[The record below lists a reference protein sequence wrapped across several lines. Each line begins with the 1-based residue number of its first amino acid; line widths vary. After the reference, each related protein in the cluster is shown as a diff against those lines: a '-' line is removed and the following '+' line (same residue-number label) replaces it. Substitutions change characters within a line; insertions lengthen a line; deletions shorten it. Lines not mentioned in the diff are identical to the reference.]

1 MGWILLTLVSAT
13 GKAANSLA
21 NKVLLRRH
29 GALRLA
35 CVTHVTAAVLA
46 APLVLAPELVSRP
59 ALATLPA
66 FHGWAW
72 LTIAGNVVAIW
83 MLNLAIARSD
93 LSVALPFLALTPPLT
108 LFTGWALT
116 GETASPLGAAG
127 VLLVTAGAFGVGARG
142 WGDWARGGGR
152 RVFRD
157 RGVQLAL
164 AVAAVYSVTAVADQ
178 QAARLGGPVTFLW
191 YGALGRGLCFAVIWG
206 IFRARWRRRGVPRL
220 AGRDRLWLAAVVLTL
235 AVEHLAHLYAL
246 TLGLVAYVVTIKRI
260 HVLETSLAG
269 WWLFGE
275 PFTRYRLLG
284 ALLLVAGAALV
295 SLA

>member
-1 MGWILLTLVSAT
+1 MGWILLALLSAT
-13 GKAANSLA
+13 GKAAGSLV

-35 CVTHVTAAVLA
+35 CVTHLSAAVA
-46 APLVLAPELVSRP
+46 VAPLVLIPGLLSLSAVASI
-59 ALATLPA
+59 PA
-66 FHGWAW
+66 FHGWSW
-72 LTIAGNVVAIW
+72 LTIAGNVAAIW

-108 LFTGWALT
+108 LLTGWALV
-116 GETASPLGAAG
+116 GERASALGTAG
-127 VLLVTAGAFGVGARG
+127 VLVAAAGAFGVGARG

-152 RVFRD
+152 RIFRD

-164 AVAAVYSVTAVADQ
+164 GVAAIYSITAVADQ
-178 QAARLGGPVTFLW
+178 QAARLGGPLTFLW
-191 YGALGRGLCFAVIWG
+191 YGALGRGLCFTLIWLALH
-206 IFRARWRRRGVPRL
+206 RRWRRRSAAPVV
-220 AGRDRLWLAAVVLTL
+220 GRDRLLLAAVVVTL
-235 AVEHLAHLYAL
+235 VLEHLAHLYAL
-246 TLGLVAYVVTIKRI
+246 TLGLVSYVVTIKRV

-295 SLA
+295 SLT